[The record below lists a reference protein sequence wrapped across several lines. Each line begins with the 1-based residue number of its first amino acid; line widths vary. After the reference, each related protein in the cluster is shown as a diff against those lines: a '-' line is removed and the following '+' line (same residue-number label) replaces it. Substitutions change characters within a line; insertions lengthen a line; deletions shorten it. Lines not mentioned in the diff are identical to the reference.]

1 MLLGRS
7 QVRVL
12 MVQLVRNWG
21 AGGGR
26 KGRDGEREGKEGR
39 DIVLGFD
46 ASV

>member
-21 AGGGR
+21 AGGGEE
-26 KGRDGEREGKEGR
+26 GEGWRQGREGREGYCFR
-39 DIVLGFD
+39 F
-46 ASV
+46 